1 MLNTICFIVG
11 LIGAA
16 LLSYGAWLLLPS
28 IGFIT
33 AGLLCLLWSFLVTRS
48 IAFANAAPTPKGD

>member
-1 MLNTICFIVG
+1 MLNAICFIVG
-11 LIGAA
+11 LLGAF

-33 AGLLCLLWSFLVTRS
+33 AGILCLVWSFMVTRS
-48 IAFANAAPTPKGD
+48 IALANTHSTPKGD